1 VTENHTS
8 DGPPAEGEPAGPSP
22 AAGPSPGTVA
32 QNAWG
37 RVADDGTVYVRTAA
51 GEQVVGSWQTA
62 DPEEAL
68 VFYGR
73 RYDDLVVQ
81 VDLVETRL
89 GAGSASPEDAM
100 TVVRRVREA
109 LVQPQAVGDLDGLA
123 ARLTTV
129 EAAVATHRE
138 ERRRVRSEAL
148 EQARTAKEG
157 IAAEAEQIAE
167 GTDWRRGA
175 DRLRAL
181 LDQWKSLPRLDRA
194 TDDVLWRR
202 FSTARTHYTRRR
214 KAHFS
219 EVGERREEA
228 RVAKESLVAE
238 AEALATSTDW
248 AETARAYRDLMNRW
262 KAAGGAPRGVEDQ
275 LWSRFRMAQDTF
287 FAARTA
293 TLSEREEAY
302 QGNLAAKEAI
312 LSEAEALL
320 PITDWR
326 TARASL
332 RGIQDRWE
340 AAGRVPR
347 EAVRSLEARLRK
359 VEDAV
364 RAAEQS
370 EWQRTNPEARARA
383 QATVEQLQGSIAD
396 LEKRLV
402 AASAAGKEREVSE
415 TEAALEARRA
425 WLAEAEKA
433 LADFNR

>member
-1 VTENHTS
+1 
-8 DGPPAEGEPAGPSP
+8 
-22 AAGPSPGTVA
+22 
-32 QNAWG
+32 
-37 RVADDGTVYVRTAA
+37 
-51 GEQVVGSWQTA
+51 
-62 DPEEAL
+62 
-68 VFYGR
+68 
-73 RYDDLVVQ
+73 
-81 VDLVETRL
+81 
-89 GAGSASPEDAM
+89 M
-100 TVVRRVREA
+100 
-109 LVQPQAVGDLDGLA
+109 
-123 ARLTTV
+123 
-129 EAAVATHRE
+129 
-138 ERRRVRSEAL
+138 
-148 EQARTAKEG
+148 
-157 IAAEAEQIAE
+157 
-167 GTDWRRGA
+167 
-175 DRLRAL
+175 
-181 LDQWKSLPRLDRA
+181 
-194 TDDVLWRR
+194 
-202 FSTARTHYTRRR
+202 
-214 KAHFS
+214 
-219 EVGERREEA
+219 
-228 RVAKESLVAE
+228 AKESLVAE

-275 LWSRFRMAQDTF
+275 LWSRFRTAQDTF

-293 TLSEREEAY
+293 ALSEREEAY

-312 LSEAEALL
+312 LNEAEALL
-320 PITDWR
+320 PITDWK
-326 TARASL
+326 TARAAL
-332 RGIQDRWE
+332 RGFQDRWE

-396 LEKRLV
+396 LEKRLA